1 MSGLAQF
8 LVGHVLNERYRLDSV
23 LGQGGFGVVFRAADL
38 QRGREVAVK
47 VMDPPRGMGPAETER
62 LRQRFQREAAVAA
75 RLPMHPNLVPVLD
88 VGSDARVDFLV
99 MQLLRGESLRERL
112 ARPEPLGL
120 RTALHILRETARG
133 VAAGHESGL
142 VHRDLKP
149 ANIFL
154 EGDGPEPSV
163 RVLDFGIAKVLD
175 DAEDEETRT
184 HLTMPGEW
192 FGSEFYCA
200 PEHLRR
206 EPVTRPADVF
216 SLGVVAFEVLTRTR
230 LFTREDQNRRRAGLP
245 VPIPSLVARNP
256 QVPRDVEWIVRR
268 ALLDDAGH
276 RFANAGEMAAEL
288 HRAISSLRRAAD
300 HPVEA
305 AETVAVPAQERR
317 AVSVEPDEATVA
329 AVPAAQPGFFSFARR
344 KVDLADD
351 PLSAEMEKV
360 RWRRMKTLGA
370 RAAVVAV
377 LASGGVMGGIAL
389 AANREYE
396 GGAPAAP
403 ARVLTAVEENE
414 EGLRRFRAGEYGVS
428 LGHFR
433 RAMEK
438 APGQAEYMNN
448 HAYALLRAGRRQE
461 AVAELQEVIAKFPER
476 EVAYSNLA
484 EAQLALADTA
494 GAITTLNALLAT
506 GPSEMRRREAEIFLR
521 RLGADAWDT
530 AEWDGVQQAETV
542 DVEAEGGDPWTDAQ
556 VAPERITVDT
566 TYSSDGGRTIT
577 TRTGARAESSAA
589 TGIVRRRTY
598 SGRRWRD
605 TLVFRAAP
613 GETVRLGTP

>member
-1 MSGLAQF
+1 
-8 LVGHVLNERYRLDSV
+8 
-23 LGQGGFGVVFRAADL
+23 
-38 QRGREVAVK
+38 
-47 VMDPPRGMGPAETER
+47 MGPAETER
-62 LRQRFQREAAVAA
+62 MRQRFQREAAVAA

-112 ARPEPLGL
+112 ARDEPLGL
-120 RTALHILRETARG
+120 RTALHVLRETARG
-133 VAAGHESGL
+133 VAAGHEIGL

-175 DAEDEETRT
+175 DEEDEETRT

-206 EPVTRPADVF
+206 EPVTRTADVF

-268 ALLDDAGH
+268 ALLDDASQ
-276 RFANAGEMAAEL
+276 RFSNAGEMAAEL

-300 HPVEA
+300 QPLPEA
-305 AETVAVPAQERR
+305 AETVAVPAQDRR

-329 AVPAAQPGFFSFARR
+329 VAPAAQAGFFSFARR
-344 KVDLADD
+344 NVDLAHD

-360 RWRRMKTLGA
+360 RWRRMKTLAA

-389 AANREYE
+389 AANREYQ
-396 GGAPAAP
+396 GAPAAP

-414 EGLRRFRAGEYGVS
+414 EGLRRFRAGEYGLS

-433 RAMEK
+433 RATEK

-448 HAYALLRAGRRQE
+448 HAYALLRAGRPQE
-461 AVAELQEVIAKFPER
+461 AVTELQDVIAQHPER

-506 GPSEMRRREAEIFLR
+506 HPSEMRRREAEIFLR
-521 RLGADAWDT
+521 RLGGDSWDT
-530 AEWDGVQQAETV
+530 AEWDDVQQAETV
-542 DVEAEGGDPWTDAQ
+542 EVPSDAGDPWTDAP
-556 VAPERITVDT
+556 AADGMTVDT
-566 TYSSDGGRTIT
+566 TYSDGGRTIT
-577 TRTGARAESSAA
+577 TRMGARAESSAT
-589 TGIVRRRTY
+589 TGIIRSRTY
-598 SGRRWRD
+598 SGGRWRD
-605 TLVFRAAP
+605 TIVFRAAP
-613 GETVRLGTP
+613 GETLRVGTP

>member
-38 QRGREVAVK
+38 QRDREVAVK
-47 VMDPPRGMGPAETER
+47 VMDPPRGMGPAETGR
-62 LRQRFQREAAVAA
+62 MRQRFQREAAVAA

-112 ARPEPLGL
+112 AREEPLSL

-133 VAAGHESGL
+133 VAAGHEIGL

-175 DAEDEETRT
+175 DEEDEETRT

-206 EPVTRPADVF
+206 EPVTRTADVF

-268 ALLDDAGH
+268 ALLDDAGQ

-288 HRAISSLRRAAD
+288 HRAICTLRRATD

-305 AETVAVPAQERR
+305 AETVAVPAQDRR

-329 AVPAAQPGFFSFARR
+329 AVAPAAQAGFFSFARR

-360 RWRRMKTLGA
+360 RWRRMRTLAA

-389 AANREYE
+389 AANRAYD
-396 GGAPAAP
+396 GAPAAP

-433 RAMEK
+433 RAMDK

-448 HAYALLRAGRRQE
+448 HAYALLRAGRPQE
-461 AVAELQEVIAKFPER
+461 AVTELQDVIAQHPER

-506 GPSEMRRREAEIFLR
+506 DPSRGRRREAEIFLR
-521 RLGADAWDT
+521 RLGGDSWDT
-530 AEWDGVQQAETV
+530 AEWDDVQQAETV
-542 DVEAEGGDPWTDAQ
+542 DVDADAGDPWTE
-556 VAPERITVDT
+556 APTDDLVPTMDT
-566 TYSSDGGRTIT
+566 TMSSTVAT
-577 TRTGARAESSAA
+577 TRAESRASASS
-589 TGIVRRRTY
+589 TIRRRTY
-598 SGRRWRD
+598 SGGRWRD
-605 TLVFRAAP
+605 TIVFRAEP
-613 GETVRLGTP
+613 GETLRVGTP

>member
-38 QRGREVAVK
+38 QRDREVAVK

-62 LRQRFQREAAVAA
+62 MRQRFQREAAVAA

-112 ARPEPLGL
+112 AREEPMGL
-120 RTALHILRETARG
+120 RTALHVLRETARG
-133 VAAGHESGL
+133 VAAGHEIGL

-175 DAEDEETRT
+175 DEEDEETRT

-206 EPVTRPADVF
+206 EPVTRTADVF

-268 ALLDDAGH
+268 ALLDDAGQ

-288 HRAISSLRRAAD
+288 HRAICSLRRAAD
-300 HPVEA
+300 HPALEA
-305 AETVAVPAQERR
+305 AESAAVPAQDRR

-329 AVPAAQPGFFSFARR
+329 VAPAPQAGFFAFGRR
-344 KVDLADD
+344 KVDVADD

-360 RWRRMKTLGA
+360 RWRRMRTLAA

-389 AANREYE
+389 AANREYQ
-396 GGAPAAP
+396 GGPAAP
-403 ARVLTAVEENE
+403 VRVLTAVEENE
-414 EGLRRFRAGEYGVS
+414 EGLRRFRAGEYGLS

-433 RAMEK
+433 RAMIK

-448 HAYALLRAGRRQE
+448 HAYALLRAGRARE
-461 AVAELQEVIAKFPER
+461 AVTELQDVIAQHPER

-506 GPSEMRRREAEIFLR
+506 NPSRMRRREAEIFLR
-521 RLGADAWDT
+521 RLGGDSWDT
-530 AEWDGVQQAETV
+530 AEWDDVQEAETV
-542 DVEAEGGDPWTDAQ
+542 DVPSDGGDPWTDAPAENL
-556 VAPERITVDT
+556 VPTMDT
-566 TYSSDGGRTIT
+566 TTTVAT
-577 TRTGARAESSAA
+577 TRADSRLGTRG
-589 TGIVRRRTY
+589 TIRRRTY
-598 SGRRWRD
+598 SGGRWRD
-605 TLVFRAAP
+605 TIVFRAEP
-613 GETVRLGTP
+613 GETLRVGAP

>member
-38 QRGREVAVK
+38 QRDREVAVK

-133 VAAGHESGL
+133 VAAGHETGL

-175 DAEDEETRT
+175 DEEDEETRT

-206 EPVTRPADVF
+206 EPVTRTADVF

-268 ALLDDAGH
+268 ALLDDASQ
-276 RFANAGEMAAEL
+276 RFSNAGEMAAEL

-300 HPVEA
+300 HPAES
-305 AETVAVPAQERR
+305 AETVAVPAQDRR

-329 AVPAAQPGFFSFARR
+329 AVPAAQPGFFAFARR
-344 KVDLADD
+344 KVELAADD

-360 RWRRMKTLGA
+360 RWRRMRTLAA

-389 AANREYE
+389 AANRDYE
-396 GGAPAAP
+396 GAPAAP

-414 EGLRRFRAGEYGVS
+414 EGLRRFRAGEYGLS

-448 HAYALLRAGRRQE
+448 HAYALLRAGRAQE
-461 AVAELQEVIAKFPER
+461 AVTALQDVIAQHPER

-506 GPSEMRRREAEIFLR
+506 NPSQMRRREAEIFLR
-521 RLGADAWDT
+521 RLGGDSWDT
-530 AEWDGVQQAETV
+530 AEWDDVQEAETV
-542 DVEAEGGDPWTDAQ
+542 EVPAEAGDPWTE
-556 VAPERITVDT
+556 APVEHVVPTMDT
-566 TYSSDGGRTIT
+566 TTTIAT
-577 TRTGARAESSAA
+577 TRAEPRLG
-589 TGIVRRRTY
+589 TRGTIRRRTY
-598 SGRRWRD
+598 SGGRWRD
-605 TLVFRAAP
+605 TIVFRAEP
-613 GETVRLGTP
+613 GETLRVGTP

>member
-38 QRGREVAVK
+38 QRDREVAVK

-75 RLPMHPNLVPVLD
+75 RLPMHPNLVPVLG

-133 VAAGHESGL
+133 VAAGHETGL

-175 DAEDEETRT
+175 DEEDEETRT

-206 EPVTRPADVF
+206 EPVTRTADVF

-268 ALLDDAGH
+268 ALLDDAGQ

-300 HPVEA
+300 HPVES
-305 AETVAVPAQERR
+305 AETVAVPAQEGR
-317 AVSVEPDEATVA
+317 AVSVEPDEPTVA
-329 AVPAAQPGFFSFARR
+329 IAPAARAGFFSFARR
-344 KVDLADD
+344 KAEVADD
-351 PLSAEMEKV
+351 PLAAEMEKV
-360 RWRRMKTLGA
+360 RWRRMRTLGA

-396 GGAPAAP
+396 GGPAAP

-414 EGLRRFRAGEYGVS
+414 EGLRRFRAGEYGLS

-448 HAYALLRAGRRQE
+448 HAYALLRAGRPQE
-461 AVAELQEVIAKFPER
+461 AVTALQDVIAQHPGR

-506 GPSEMRRREAEIFLR
+506 DPSQGRRREAEIFLR
-521 RLGADAWDT
+521 RLGGDSWDT
-530 AEWDGVQQAETV
+530 AEWDDVQQAETV
-542 DVEAEGGDPWTDAQ
+542 DVPADAGDPWTDA
-556 VAPERITVDT
+556 P
-566 TYSSDGGRTIT
+566 
-577 TRTGARAESSAA
+577 
-589 TGIVRRRTY
+589 
-598 SGRRWRD
+598 
-605 TLVFRAAP
+605 AAP
-613 GETVRLGTP
+613 

>member
-62 LRQRFQREAAVAA
+62 MRQRFQREAAVAA

-99 MQLLRGESLRERL
+99 MQLLQGESLRERL
-112 ARPEPLGL
+112 AREEPLGL

-133 VAAGHESGL
+133 VAAGHEIGL

-206 EPVTRPADVF
+206 EPVTRTADVF

-268 ALLDDAGH
+268 ALLDDASQ
-276 RFANAGEMAAEL
+276 RFSNAGEMAAEL

-300 HPVEA
+300 HPVESV
-305 AETVAVPAQERR
+305 ETVAVPAQERR

-329 AVPAAQPGFFSFARR
+329 VAPAAQAGFFSFARR
-344 KVDLADD
+344 KVDLVDD

-360 RWRRMKTLGA
+360 RWRRMKTLAA
-370 RAAVVAV
+370 RAAVAV

-389 AANREYE
+389 AANRAYE
-396 GGAPAAP
+396 GAPAAP

-414 EGLRRFRAGEYGVS
+414 EGLRRFRAGEYGLS

-448 HAYALLRAGRRQE
+448 HAYALLRAGRPQE
-461 AVAELQEVIAKFPER
+461 AVTALQEVIGQHPER

-506 GPSEMRRREAEIFLR
+506 NPSQGRRREAEIFLR
-521 RLGADAWDT
+521 RLGGDSWDT
-530 AEWDGVQQAETV
+530 AEWDDVQQAETV
-542 DVEAEGGDPWTDAQ
+542 DVEADAGDPWTD
-556 VAPERITVDT
+556 VPMDDGMTVDT
-566 TYSSDGGRTIT
+566 TFSEMGRTIT
-577 TRTGARAESSAA
+577 TRVGSTAESRVGTRGTIRS
-589 TGIVRRRTY
+589 RTY
-598 SGRRWRD
+598 SGGRWRD
-605 TLVFRAAP
+605 TIVFRAEP
-613 GETVRLGTP
+613 GETLRVGTP

>member
-38 QRGREVAVK
+38 HRDREVAVK

-62 LRQRFQREAAVAA
+62 MRQRFQREAAVAA

-112 ARPEPLGL
+112 ALEEPLGL
-120 RTALHILRETARG
+120 RTALHVLRETARG
-133 VAAGHESGL
+133 VAAGHEIGL

-175 DAEDEETRT
+175 DEEDEETRT

-206 EPVTRPADVF
+206 EPVTRTADVF

-268 ALLDDAGH
+268 ALLDDAGQ
-276 RFANAGEMAAEL
+276 RFANAGEMATEL
-288 HRAISSLRRAAD
+288 HRAIASLRRAAD
-300 HPVEA
+300 QPVES
-305 AETVAVPAQERR
+305 AETVAVPAQDRR

-329 AVPAAQPGFFSFARR
+329 VAPAAQAGFFSFARR
-344 KVDLADD
+344 KVEVSDD
-351 PLSAEMEKV
+351 PLAAEMEKV
-360 RWRRMKTLGA
+360 RWRRMRTLGA

-396 GGAPAAP
+396 GAPAAP

-414 EGLRRFRAGEYGVS
+414 EGLRRFRAGEYGLS

-448 HAYALLRAGRRQE
+448 HAYALLRAGRPQE
-461 AVAELQEVIAKFPER
+461 AVTQLQDVIAQHPGR

-506 GPSEMRRREAEIFLR
+506 NPSGMRRREAEIFLR
-521 RLGADAWDT
+521 RLGGDSWDT
-530 AEWDGVQQAETV
+530 AEWDDVQQAETV
-542 DVEAEGGDPWTDAQ
+542 EVPSEPGDPWTDA
-556 VAPERITVDT
+556 PEGVTVDT
-566 TYSSDGGRTIT
+566 TYSEGGRAFT
-577 TRTGARAESSAA
+577 TRVGARAEGSA
-589 TGIVRRRTY
+589 TPGIIRRRTY
-598 SGRRWRD
+598 SGGRWRD
-605 TLVFRAAP
+605 TIVFRAEP
-613 GETVRLGTP
+613 GETLRVGTP

>member
-38 QRGREVAVK
+38 QRDREVAVK

-62 LRQRFQREAAVAA
+62 MRQRFQREAAVAA

-112 ARPEPLGL
+112 AREEPLGL
-120 RTALHILRETARG
+120 RTALHVLRETARG
-133 VAAGHESGL
+133 VAAGHEIGL

-175 DAEDEETRT
+175 DEEDEETRT

-206 EPVTRPADVF
+206 EPVTRTADVF

-256 QVPRDVEWIVRR
+256 QVPRDVEGIVRR
-268 ALLDDAGH
+268 ALLDDASQ
-276 RFANAGEMAAEL
+276 RFGNAGQMAAEL
-288 HRAISSLRRAAD
+288 HRAIASLRRAAD

-305 AETVAVPAQERR
+305 AEAVAVPAQDRR

-329 AVPAAQPGFFSFARR
+329 VAPAAQAGFFAFARR

-360 RWRRMKTLGA
+360 RWRRMKTLAA

-396 GGAPAAP
+396 GAPAAP
-403 ARVLTAVEENE
+403 VGVLTAVEENE
-414 EGLRRFRAGEYGVS
+414 EGLRRFRAGEYGLS

-438 APGQAEYMNN
+438 VPGQAEYMNN
-448 HAYALLRAGRRQE
+448 HAYALLRAGRPRE
-461 AVAELQEVIAKFPER
+461 AVTELQDVIAQHPER

-506 GPSEMRRREAEIFLR
+506 NPSEMRRREAEIFLR
-521 RLGADAWDT
+521 RLGGDSWDT
-530 AEWDGVQQAETV
+530 AEWDDVQQAETV
-542 DVEAEGGDPWTDAQ
+542 DVSSESGDPWTDAP
-556 VAPERITVDT
+556 VENLVPTMDT
-566 TYSSDGGRTIT
+566 TT
-577 TRTGARAESSAA
+577 TVATTRAESRVG
-589 TGIVRRRTY
+589 TYGIIRRRTY
-598 SGRRWRD
+598 SGGRWRD
-605 TLVFRAAP
+605 TIVFRAEP
-613 GETVRLGTP
+613 GETLRVGTP

>member
-38 QRGREVAVK
+38 QRDREVAVK

-62 LRQRFQREAAVAA
+62 MRQRFQREAAVAA

-112 ARPEPLGL
+112 AREEPLGL
-120 RTALHILRETARG
+120 RTALHVLRETARG
-133 VAAGHESGL
+133 VAAGHEIGL

-175 DAEDEETRT
+175 DEEDEETRT

-206 EPVTRPADVF
+206 EPVTRTADVF

-268 ALLDDAGH
+268 ALLDDAGQ

-288 HRAISSLRRAAD
+288 HRAIASLRRAAD

-305 AETVAVPAQERR
+305 VETVAVPAQDRR
-317 AVSVEPDEATVA
+317 AVSVEPGEATVA
-329 AVPAAQPGFFSFARR
+329 VAPLAQAGFFSFARR
-344 KVDLADD
+344 KVDVADD
-351 PLSAEMEKV
+351 PLSAEIEKV
-360 RWRRMKTLGA
+360 RWRRMRTLAA

-396 GGAPAAP
+396 GAPAAP

-414 EGLRRFRAGEYGVS
+414 EGLRRFRAGEYAVS

-448 HAYALLRAGRRQE
+448 HAYALLRAGRPQE
-461 AVAELQEVIAKFPER
+461 AVTALQDVIAQHPER

-506 GPSEMRRREAEIFLR
+506 NPSQGRRREAEIFLR
-521 RLGADAWDT
+521 RLGGDSWDT
-530 AEWDGVQQAETV
+530 AEWDDVQQAETV
-542 DVEAEGGDPWTDAQ
+542 DVEPDAGDPWTDAP
-556 VAPERITVDT
+556 VENLVPTMD
-566 TYSSDGGRTIT
+566 TIT
-577 TRTGARAESSAA
+577 HVTTTTRAESRASSS
-589 TGIVRRRTY
+589 TIRRRTY
-598 SGRRWRD
+598 SGGRWRD
-605 TLVFRAAP
+605 TIVFRAEP
-613 GETVRLGTP
+613 GETLRVGTP